1 VKDKILLILL
11 AAVLALSLSIAGCTT
26 PPAEE
31 EETEMQDIA
40 TLLGAAWDII
50 AVSSGESNPA
60 YTWNVVHEETYPFLS
75 WEMMSLLAISTVG
88 LPVGQVG
95 VAYEAALE
103 AAGGIEPYTWAIV
116 DGTLPDGLEL
126 DAETGVISGI
136 PTEGDVF
143 EFTVQVTDAGDSTAT
158 KNLFIVVLPAVI
170 RGDANGDS
178 VVNVLDMVLIGQHWG
193 QIGSPGWI
201 PEDVMKD
208 GVINVLDMIIVGQ
221 HWTG

>member
-1 VKDKILLILL
+1 
-11 AAVLALSLSIAGCTT
+11 
-26 PPAEE
+26 
-31 EETEMQDIA
+31 
-40 TLLGAAWDII
+40 
-50 AVSSGESNPA
+50 
-60 YTWNVVHEETYPFLS
+60 
-75 WEMMSLLAISTVG
+75 
-88 LPVGQVG
+88 
-95 VAYEAALE
+95 
-103 AAGGIEPYTWAIV
+103 
-116 DGTLPDGLEL
+116 
-126 DAETGVISGI
+126 
-136 PTEGDVF
+136 
-143 EFTVQVTDAGDSTAT
+143 VTDAGDSTAT